1 MKYLYIVR
9 HAKSSWD
16 QVALDDFERPLTDRG
31 HRNAIML
38 GKLLKEQK
46 IIPDLLLSSPATRAA
61 MTARLISEQ
70 IKYSASD
77 IIFDPKI
84 YLASTPLL
92 FDILRKLKNEHKQV
106 MIVGHN
112 PGMTA
117 LVNEL
122 AVEQVSNLPTCSIYG
137 LRLKIKAWS
146 ELSKKCGQ
154 KILYEYPK
162 KVGGIINEGTEGHRD
177 KGTKKKQSDS

>member
-1 MKYLYIVR
+1 MKSLYLVR

-46 IIPDLLLSSPATRAA
+46 IIPDLLISSPANRAA

-70 IKYSASD
+70 IKYLLSD

-84 YLASTPLL
+84 YLASTSLL
-92 FDILRKLKNEHKQV
+92 YDILRTLKNEYEQV

-112 PGMTA
+112 PGLTS
-117 LVNEL
+117 LVNDL
-122 AVEQVSNLPTCSIYG
+122 ADEDVPNLPTCSIYG
-137 LRLKIKAWS
+137 LRLKIKSWS

-162 KVGGIINEGTEGHRD
+162 KFGEG
-177 KGTKKKQSDS
+177 